1 MGRMRFGAI
10 EPQTIKQL
18 IALAIFLTFC
28 WMLYQ
33 HLKSPFTEMMKEM
46 KSKSPEKKKKVW
58 NSKSRKYE
66 YK

>member
-1 MGRMRFGAI
+1 MRFGAI

-46 KSKSPEKKKKVW
+46 KSASNEVPKKKKVW